1 MNLVCKS
8 ITLIPDSGVKIPD
21 GKAWIGDPCYVF
33 PDTHW
38 ANLCSLM
45 FSRPAPNSNIP
56 TVNDEDGA
64 EVTIEIDGKKYKFWI
79 ISTAFGDGVYTLT
92 KDGVS
97 INPELGVDA
106 GLLSVIPLNV
116 LDAWGGKEDHLG
128 ATVELKQAVLTAKEG
143 NFTLQS
149 PTGEFQVI
157 TDGTDDVGEEYTE
170 DFDDGLDDIDNEED
184 EEIEDE

>member
-33 PDTHW
+33 PDNYW
-38 ANLCSLM
+38 SNLCNLM
-45 FSRPAPNSNIP
+45 FAPNSNIP
-56 TVNDEDGA
+56 TVNDKDGA
-64 EVTIEIDGKKYKFWI
+64 EVAVEIDGKEYKFWI
-79 ISTAFGDGVYTLT
+79 ISTAFGDGVFNLT
-92 KDGVS
+92 KDGVA
-97 INPELGVDA
+97 INTELGVDA

-116 LDAWGGKEDHLG
+116 LDAWGGTEDHLG
-128 ATVELKQAVLTAKEG
+128 ATVELKKAVLKANDG

-157 TDGTDDVGEEYTE
+157 TDGSDDVGEEYT
-170 DFDDGLDDIDNEED
+170 GLA
-184 EEIEDE
+184 